1 MPFFTARLI
10 HFGYLLLLTGLF
22 WLAVRA
28 TCRRRFRKS
37 AFTPMGIPL
46 VLLVVLWFFTYPPVD
61 WVLAPG
67 HPH

>member
-1 MPFFTARLI
+1 MPFVVARLI
-10 HFGYLLLLTGLF
+10 HFSYLLLLTGSF

-28 TCRRRFRKS
+28 TWRRRYRKV
-37 AFTPMGIPL
+37 AFTPMGIAL

-67 HPH
+67 HPY